1 MNTKDLAKKIQ
12 YFDDCYR
19 KGDAKIS
26 DAEFD
31 ELVKQFKARN
41 PNHPAINPEGMKLLS
56 LGNSCFSE
64 WWADKARNETMIVQ
78 PKFDGCAFW
87 PYLPTIR

>member
-1 MNTKDLAKKIQ
+1 MNIKELAKKIQ

-19 KGDAKIS
+19 KGEAKI

-31 ELVKQFKARN
+31 ELVLQIKSRN

-64 WWADKARNETMIVQ
+64 WWASKAKGETMVVQ
-78 PKFDGCAFW
+78 P
-87 PYLPTIR
+87 